1 MDVNRGIEWHPSV
14 DGVKEADMTRTAP
27 AWPEEVALDLAPAP
41 DPDEPQRPLGTA
53 AARFELPREPSD
65 RELAASR
72 RRARLH
78 LPPPDAVTRDI
89 AMALLEV
96 EAGCRSA
103 VQLERVC
110 SPELWAGIEHRLER
124 RGGPLPSGRAL
135 LRVVCQ
141 EDLPGLADTVA
152 VVVRGDRVQPVAMR
166 LDASGGRWA
175 VTELRFWR
183 CETDAAASPP
193 RERAAG
199 W

>member
-1 MDVNRGIEWHPSV
+1 
-14 DGVKEADMTRTAP
+14 MTSAAP
-27 AWPEEVALDLAPAP
+27 AWPEEDQVDLAPTAAP
-41 DPDEPQRPLGTA
+41 DLLEPLRPVGTA

-65 RELAASR
+65 RELAVAR

-78 LPPPDAVTRDI
+78 LPPPTAVTRDI

-103 VQLERVC
+103 VQLERIC
-110 SPELWAGIEHRLER
+110 SPQLWAGIEHRLER

-152 VVVRGDRVQPVAMR
+152 VVQRGDRVQPVAMR

-175 VTELRFWR
+175 VTALPSSRR
-183 CETDAAASPP
+183 ETDADASPP
-193 RERAAG
+193 RNRAAG

>member
-1 MDVNRGIEWHPSV
+1 
-14 DGVKEADMTRTAP
+14 MTSAAP
-27 AWPEEVALDLAPAP
+27 AWPDEDRLAFATTAAP
-41 DPDEPQRPLGTA
+41 DLLEPLRPVGTA
-53 AARFELPREPSD
+53 AAGFELPREPSD
-65 RELAASR
+65 RELAVAR
-72 RRARLH
+72 RRARRH
-78 LPPPDAVTRDI
+78 LPSPTAVTRDI

-135 LRVVCQ
+135 LRVHCQ

-152 VVVRGDRVQPVAMR
+152 VVQRGDRVQPVAMR

-175 VTELRFWR
+175 VIELRFWR
-183 CETDAAASPP
+183 CETDAGASPP
-193 RERAAG
+193 CNRAAG

>member
-1 MDVNRGIEWHPSV
+1 
-14 DGVKEADMTRTAP
+14 MTSTAP
-27 AWPEEVALDLAPAP
+27 AWPEADQVHLAPTAAP
-41 DPDEPQRPLGTA
+41 DLQQAPRPLGA
-53 AARFELPREPSD
+53 AVTGFELQREPSD
-65 RELAASR
+65 RELAVAR

-78 LPPPDAVTRDI
+78 LPPPTAVTRDI

-135 LRVVCQ
+135 LRVICQ

-152 VVVRGDRVQPVAMR
+152 VVQRGDRVQPVAMR
-166 LDASGGRWA
+166 LDACRGRWA

-183 CETDAAASPP
+183 SETDAGVLPW
-193 RERAAG
+193 RNHAAG